1 MPFGKH
7 RGQPLTDIP
16 TSYLA
21 WAVRT
26 CDLSEWLR
34 EAVVA
39 ELKRRG
45 VRCGDP
51 ASDAPPAAAPVK
63 WDGLVSRW
71 YRELTLKWHPDK
83 GGTKEAMQAVNDAH
97 DGLRKMLQEAGA

>member
-7 RGQPLTDIP
+7 KNQPLTDIP

-26 CDLSEWLR
+26 CDLSPWLR
-34 EAVVA
+34 EALER

-45 VRCGDP
+45 VRPGSPPGDRP
-51 ASDAPPAAAPVK
+51 SATPVPWDA
-63 WDGLVSRW
+63 LVSRW
-71 YRELTLKWHPDK
+71 YGQLAMRWHPDRSGSTDGMK
-83 GGTKEAMQAVNDAH
+83 AINDAR
-97 DGLRKMLQEAGA
+97 DLMQKLLREAAA